1 MSALPLSAIGLS
13 RQNHPLASKRIFA
26 ALAALALLVSGG
38 MVQAGPAAD
47 KAAESERLLAAG
59 KALQAWQVMD
69 EATLAIW
76 EKLPLTIAKAL
87 FVVGDPQG
95 YGIYNPRESSVFKP
109 GDTLVVYVEPVGF
122 GHAYANGV
130 YTIALRAD
138 LVLKD
143 KASGRIL
150 FKREG
155 FGDFRLNSRKP
166 NREFF
171 LKLSIDLNN
180 APEGD
185 FLLTIPIIDKVKGQ
199 KAEFTLPFSVRK

>member
-1 MSALPLSAIGLS
+1 MSGLPPLISRRSILADQHVRHLRLAGLAMAVILVFS
-13 RQNHPLASKRIFA
+13 GA
-26 ALAALALLVSGG
+26 A
-38 MVQAGPAAD
+38 QAGPAAD

-59 KALQAWQVMD
+59 KALQAWRTMD
-69 EATLAIW
+69 EAARAIW
-76 EKLPLTIAKAL
+76 EKLPLTIVKAL

-95 YGIYNPRESSVFKP
+95 YGIYNPRESNTFKP
-109 GDTLVVYVEPVGF
+109 GDTMVVYVEPVGF

-130 YTIALRAD
+130 YTIALKAD

-143 KASGRIL
+143 KASGQIL

-155 FGDFRLNSRKP
+155 FGEFRLSSRKP

-185 FLLTIPIIDKVKGQ
+185 FLLTIPITDKVKGQ
-199 KAEFTLPFSVRK
+199 KTAFSLPFSVRK